1 MNSMM
6 HLLWCDC
13 ILTQHLYPAA
23 CFFLQHT
30 LSFQLPPAAAGA
42 HVAALFRLTEAA
54 AGGAGGGSSSSS
66 GAGAGAAGPPGQ
78 WAKQVFSAAHEQL
91 RR

>member
-1 MNSMM
+1 MNSCSVCV
-6 HLLWCDC
+6 W
-13 ILTQHLYPAA
+13 
-23 CFFLQHT
+23 LQHT

-54 AGGAGGGSSSSS
+54 AGSAGDGGSSSSS
-66 GAGAGAAGPPGQ
+66 TAAGAAGPPAQ
-78 WAKQVFSAAHEQL
+78 WAKQVFAAAHEQL